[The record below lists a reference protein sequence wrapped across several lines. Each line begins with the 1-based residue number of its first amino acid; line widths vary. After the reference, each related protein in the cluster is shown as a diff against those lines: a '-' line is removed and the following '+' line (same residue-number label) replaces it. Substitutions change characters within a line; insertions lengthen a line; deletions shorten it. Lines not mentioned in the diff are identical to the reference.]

1 MFRVERGK
9 QKKSIDPG
17 WVTLVGFQKVFH
29 FLALPGVESWGFWW
43 FLTCYFDTIGLYNVQ
58 WNKHSFPA

>member
-29 FLALPGVESWGFWW
+29 FLALPGVESWD
-43 FLTCYFDTIGLYNVQ
+43 FLVVFDIL
-58 WNKHSFPA
+58 F